1 MKTADRSVQTL
12 GAIEGLPLQMMIVI
26 LVATM
31 CTAIIVGWMGSIDS
45 PDVIGELVY
54 EDTIEANGSSIE
66 KIEITVMDT
75 EGNLVEGATV
85 ILSGLNVQKDGGT
98 AYTTTDAN
106 GVATFENLTINASG
120 SASYGLISIEVSKSG
135 YTYGGNYE
143 IMVIL

>member
-54 EDTIEANGSSIE
+54 EDTIVADGSSLGDV
-66 KIEITVMDT
+66 EITVMDT

-85 ILSGLNVQKDGGT
+85 ILSGLNVQMDGGT
-98 AYTTTDAN
+98 AYAVTDAN
-106 GVATFENLTINASG
+106 GVASFSGLTINASG
-120 SASYGLISIEVSKSG
+120 SSSYGLISIDVSKSG